1 MMTFQERAKLGMEE
15 LSKQL
20 PITLD
25 KAKKQV
31 KILKEQSASK
41 NKKARE

>member
-1 MMTFQERAKLGMEE
+1 MMSFQARAKLGMEE
-15 LSKQL
+15 FSKQL

-31 KILKEQSASK
+31 QILKEQSASK
-41 NKKARE
+41 NKKSRD